1 MKIKAKELNSGYE
14 GYTRVS
20 RFSPKAKSKMIIAVA
35 MVGVFIFVYVLSYF
49 GVIPFGAVKAKL
61 VSNITQDKENF
72 PIYIN
77 TDSTIRTDTIGDS
90 IIVLTTNNFSV
101 YSPRGTLTY
110 SESHNYGSPALSVNG
125 DKAVVFDRGDK
136 GYMLI
141 NEKKVVFSGNADE
154 NIICAEYGESGNY
167 ALGTEGTQSTSFLS
181 VYSSTYKLVFG
192 WSCDYEHITS
202 IALSKDGKY
211 AGVSVISAQN
221 GEVFTTVNYFG
232 FDYNRA
238 LNTQT
243 IKGAASLG
251 VAFTSFNTLNVYTD
265 IGIYSVEKSSEE
277 PKIIKEYYSSEFISY
292 GVNSKGKSVVA
303 LAKYGSNNDINIII
317 YSSTGKE
324 KKVISVE
331 ETIKSISVTDKY
343 IFALAEN
350 AVMVYNLSGHQVNKI
365 NVEGDA
371 HSIIATDYCIYI
383 ISLDK
388 ISRCFSYGD
397 DTVELIV

>member
-1 MKIKAKELNSGYE
+1 MKIKAKEINSGYE

-20 RFSPKAKSKMIIAVA
+20 RFSPETKSKMIIAGALVA
-35 MVGVFIFVYVLSYF
+35 VFIFVYVLSCF
-49 GVIPFGAVKAKL
+49 GVIPLGALKAKL
-61 VSNITQDKENF
+61 VSNITQDKENY
-72 PIYIN
+72 PIFIN
-77 TDSTIRTDTIGDS
+77 TDSTIRTDIIGSS

-110 SESHNYGSPALSVNG
+110 SEPHNFGSPALSVNG

-141 NEKKVVFSGNADE
+141 NEKKVVFSGASDE

-181 VYSSTYKLVFG
+181 VYSDTYELVFG

-211 AGVSVISAQN
+211 AGVAVMGAQN
-221 GEVFTTVNYFG
+221 GEVFSTVNYFG
-232 FDYNRA
+232 FDYNQA

-243 IKGAASLG
+243 IKGASVLG
-251 VAFTSFNTLNVYTD
+251 VAFTAYNTLNIYTD

-277 PKIIKEYYSSEFISY
+277 PKVIKEYYSTEFISY
-292 GVNSKGKSVVA
+292 GVNSNGKSVIA
-303 LAKYGSNNDINIII
+303 LAKYGSTNDINIII

-324 KKVISVE
+324 KKVISIN
-331 ETIKSISVTDKY
+331 ETVKSVSVTDKY

-350 AVMVYNLSGHQVNKI
+350 AVMVYNLRGREVSKI
-365 NVEGDA
+365 SIEGDA
-371 HSIIATDYCIYI
+371 HSIIATDYFIYI

-388 ISRCFSYGD
+388 ITRCFSYGD
-397 DTVELIV
+397 DTVELVV